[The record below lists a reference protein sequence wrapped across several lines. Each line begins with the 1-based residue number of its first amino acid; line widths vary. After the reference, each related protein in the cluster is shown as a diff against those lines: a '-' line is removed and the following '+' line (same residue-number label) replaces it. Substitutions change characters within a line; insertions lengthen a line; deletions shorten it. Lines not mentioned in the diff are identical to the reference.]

1 MMKHIDNHLSCLTQ
15 MEDSSKV
22 VLEQQQQ
29 NEGKEEKEHITD
41 ETSIFKEKD
50 QRNWE
55 YSSSNNVDTSIVVPL
70 SPLDSISDTSS
81 SSSSEIEEFIIQC
94 ENDRMNNDEVL
105 LNHHPLSFEPDPSKQ
120 NGRISPKN
128 IPPEYEEEDDYD
140 IEHFVVY

>member
-1 MMKHIDNHLSCLTQ
+1 

-22 VLEQQQQ
+22 LLEQQQ
-29 NEGKEEKEHITD
+29 NNEEGKEPTETD
-41 ETSIFKEKD
+41 ETSILKQTD

-55 YSSSNNVDTSIVVPL
+55 YTTTTTTTTTTTNTNNNADTSIVVPL
-70 SPLDSISDTSS
+70 SPMDSISDT

-94 ENDRMNNDEVL
+94 DDDRNNEI
-105 LNHHPLSFEPDPSKQ
+105 LNHSLSFEPDPSKQ
-120 NGRISPKN
+120 NDRISPKN